1 MLALDG
7 FEEGLEV
14 AFSEGLGAFALN
26 DFNEYRR
33 AVHQGLGEELQQVA
47 LVVAVDQDS
56 ELAQR
61 SEVFVDFAHAVE
73 HLVVVGIGNGQEVNT
88 ACTEFGDRFDD
99 VVGSQGKVLHARPS
113 VEVDVLLDLGLF
125 AALGG
130 FVDRELDAAVAIA
143 HHLRH

>member
-1 MLALDG
+1 MLALYR
-7 FEEGLEV
+7 FEEGFEV
-14 AFSEGLGAFALN
+14 AFSEGFGSLALN

-33 AVHQGLGEELQQVA
+33 AVHQGLGEQLQEVA

-56 ELAQR
+56 ELAKWG
-61 SEVFVDFAHAVE
+61 EVFVDFAYSVKD
-73 HLVVVGIGNGQEVNT
+73 LVVVGIGNGQEVYT
-88 ACTEFGDRFDD
+88 PCSEFSDRFDD
-99 VVGSQGKVLHARPS
+99 VVGSQGEVLHARS
-113 VEVDVLLDLGLF
+113 AVEVDVLFDLGLF

>member
-14 AFSEGLGAFALN
+14 AFSEGLGAFALD
-26 DFNEYRR
+26 DFDEYRR
-33 AVHQGLGEELQQVA
+33 AVHQRFGEELQQVA

-61 SEVFVDFAHAVE
+61 GEVFVNLAHAVKD
-73 HLVVVGIGNGQEVNT
+73 LVVVGIGNGQEVNT
-88 ACTEFGDRFDD
+88 ACTEFSDRFDD
-99 VVGSQGKVLHARPS
+99 VVGSQGEVLHARPAI
-113 VEVDVLLDLGLF
+113 EVDVLFDLGLF